1 MSPGI
6 LAVLLLS
13 ALPASAQT
21 ALGRAK
27 AGDVPSVGEGR
38 EVSASGAKAVAGDP
52 AEAAKALAIAEEA
65 VKEREVP
72 AWTRKLLESQ
82 VIPALKQGC
91 LFIVKVDEKDIPGSA
106 AVYDSDLDAIKTPAI
121 DLRSPDSRAK
131 TLHELVHAGQDGARK
146 NQMREDSEAE
156 AYEVQVE
163 YLMRGRGVLA
173 EAEGGLVGIK
183 SADVAAMG
191 AVDRVLVY
199 RYAAANVKAG
209 RADLNDFSDASGMRF
224 KGDKS
229 SDVRQ
234 YFEDMAETTAGSAKN
249 EWAMATNI
257 GAMVGSGV
265 RNTKEFLEK
274 DGLTRCR

>member
-1 MSPGI
+1 MGAWL
-6 LAVLLLS
+6 LAVVLAVPAAAQSVLS
-13 ALPASAQT
+13 
-21 ALGRAK
+21 RAK

-38 EVSASGAKAVAGDP
+38 EVSSRGAASASAADP
-52 AEAAKALAIAEEA
+52 AEAAKAQAIAEEA
-65 VKEREVP
+65 VKEKGVP
-72 AWTRKLLESQ
+72 LWTRKLLEQQ

-91 LFIVKVDEKDIPGSA
+91 LFVIKVDEREIPGSA

-121 DLRSPDSRAK
+121 NLKDPESRAK

-146 NQMREDSEAE
+146 NQLREDSEAE

-163 YLMRGRGVLA
+163 YLMRGRGILS
-173 EAEGGLVGIK
+173 EAEGGLVAIK
-183 SADVAAMG
+183 AADVAAMG

-229 SDVRQ
+229 ADVRQ
-234 YFEDMAETTAGSAKN
+234 YFENMAETTAGSAKN